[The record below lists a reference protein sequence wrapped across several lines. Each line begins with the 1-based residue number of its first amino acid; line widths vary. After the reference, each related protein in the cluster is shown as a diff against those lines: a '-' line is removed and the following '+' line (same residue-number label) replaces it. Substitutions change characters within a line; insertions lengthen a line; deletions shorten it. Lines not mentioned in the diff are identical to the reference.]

1 MATDTSVQ
9 ELIINKLT
17 KAQYDAALKAGTIN
31 ENELYMVTDTT
42 YPTTEDL
49 VANYQPLIN
58 ESNKLAASLVSGLA
72 NIATT
77 GEYSDLVNAPV
88 LANIATS
95 GEYSDLVNAPV
106 LANVATSGDYND
118 LTNKPSVVQSD
129 WAETNS
135 SAPAFILN
143 KPTLANIATTG
154 EWADLVN
161 VPAFKNIATT
171 AEWSDLVNV
180 PAFKNIATTA
190 EYSDLVNAPVL
201 ATVAT
206 SGEYSDLVNAP
217 VLATVATSGDYNDLT
232 NKPTVD
238 QTYNA
243 SSANAQSGTAVAS
256 AISSAIS
263 SVYKP
268 AGSSTFVGLPTPAA
282 GNLGN
287 VYNMSEEFTTDD
299 RFVEGAGS
307 KYPAGTNVVIVNVG
321 TDVLPEYKFDVLAGF
336 IDLSGYAKS
345 ADLAT
350 VATSGDYNDLTNKP
364 TVDQTYNASSTN
376 AQSGTAVAN
385 AIADMQTITNMVDVV
400 SNTSTNTSYPT
411 ASAVYNAVNTK
422 STVVFRDWSSN

>member
-1 MATDTSVQ
+1 MAKDTSVQ

-17 KAQYDAALKAGTIN
+17 KAQYDAALSAGTIN

-106 LANVATSGDYND
+106 LATVATTGDYND

-135 SAPAFILN
+135 AAPAFILN

-201 ATVAT
+201 A
-206 SGEYSDLVNAP
+206 S
-217 VLATVATSGDYNDLT
+217 VATSGDYNDLT

-321 TDVLPEYKFDVLAGF
+321 TDIAPEYKFDVLAGF

-422 STVVFRDWSSN
+422 STVVFRDWSAS